1 MATRGAAAAFVI
13 WKHRNNPSLRSIS
26 SHHFYPIFKPQ
37 IIPKGCRYQIRAIQG
52 ESVDRGTQSKNNDEP
67 KPTPENWKIKMLYD
81 GDCPLCMREVNMLKE
96 RNEEYGTI
104 KFVDIS
110 SNDYSP
116 QENQG
121 LDYKTV
127 MGQIHAIQ
135 SEGNVV
141 TGVEAFRK
149 LYELVGLGWVYSIT
163 KFEPVKP
170 LSCKLDFS
178 RIVPLLSYLVLRSW
192 ITYDYSQIGKV
203 ADAVYDFWAKYRLQ
217 VTGRPPIEAILEARK
232 KNKGLQHLVFETG
245 GEASE
250 LKSINN
256 SMVQKV
262 AAPSILEELDLREY
276 EDHITRPPDYM
287 ECPIQVT
294 RSWGCKVVRDE
305 RSMLI
310 LDHTGLV
317 QPHDYLMMFMNVSL

>member
-67 KPTPENWKIKMLYD
+67 KPKPENWKIKMLYD

-178 RIVPLLSYLVLRSW
+178 RIVPLLSCLVLLSW

-232 KNKGLQHLVFETG
+232 KNKVETCG
-245 GEASE
+245 
-250 LKSINN
+250 N
-256 SMVQKV
+256 SK
-262 AAPSILEELDLREY
+262 A
-276 EDHITRPPDYM
+276 
-287 ECPIQVT
+287 
-294 RSWGCKVVRDE
+294 CK
-305 RSMLI
+305 
-310 LDHTGLV
+310 T
-317 QPHDYLMMFMNVSL
+317 

>member
-67 KPTPENWKIKMLYD
+67 KPKPENWKIKMLYD

-163 KFEPVKP
+163 KFEP
-170 LSCKLDFS
+170 
-178 RIVPLLSYLVLRSW
+178 
-192 ITYDYSQIGKV
+192 IGKV

-232 KNKGLQHLVFETG
+232 KNKVGRKRTSQSAFVLWLFFLNLYSKKETEEIIFVG
-245 GEASE
+245 RWRHVVTVRRARRDFSYK
-250 LKSINN
+250 LHIPQPVCSYICSVCPHYINLSV
-256 SMVQKV
+256 SM
-262 AAPSILEELDLREY
+262 Y
-276 EDHITRPPDYM
+276 
-287 ECPIQVT
+287 
-294 RSWGCKVVRDE
+294 
-305 RSMLI
+305 
-310 LDHTGLV
+310 
-317 QPHDYLMMFMNVSL
+317 